1 MEDKILSELLNEYD
15 RKISES
21 LPVNTQLLSELKTKT
36 KKSYS
41 QLKKIRRSRLI
52 ELAIS
57 SVLSFL
63 LFGYIYY
70 SWNLRYYGWIISCI
84 IILCFTLFAVS
95 SCIRQLVLI
104 SKFSLNQPVIENQ
117 KILSRLQIYNIMH
130 LRMAILQIPFYV
142 NYITIFYTMFF
153 HKFFWVLTG
162 PIFALANVIFGFLLF
177 PFIWRVFKKISYKN
191 MNIPWVKYLIEHA
204 GGKTIVRAMEFLNE
218 IDVYENKSDVPIS
231 QSAKK
236 NS

>member
-15 RKISES
+15 KKISES
-21 LPVNTQLLSELKTKT
+21 LSVNTQLVSELKT

-41 QLKKIRRSRLI
+41 QLKKLRRNRLI
-52 ELAIS
+52 ELVIALFI
-57 SVLSFL
+57 SFL
-63 LFGYIYY
+63 LGIFLYNSWYII
-70 SWNLRYYGWIISCI
+70 GWVISACI
-84 IILCFTLFAVS
+84 IMSFTIFAIT
-95 SCIRQLVLI
+95 SCIRQLILI

-142 NYITIFYTMFF
+142 NYITIFSRMFF
-153 HKFFWVLTG
+153 AYDFWVHTG
-162 PIFALANVIFGFLLF
+162 AIFALGNMALGFLLF
-177 PFIWRVFKKISYKN
+177 PFIWWVFKKISYKN

-204 GGKTIVRAMEFLNE
+204 GGKTIVKAMELLNE
-218 IDVYENKSDVPIS
+218 IDVYENESDVPES
-231 QSAKK
+231 QSDKK

>member
-1 MEDKILSELLNEYD
+1 MEDKLLSELLNEYD

-21 LPVNTQLLSELKTKT
+21 LPVNTQLLSELKTK
-36 KKSYS
+36 KSYS
-41 QLKKIRRSRLI
+41 QLKKLRRSRLI

-63 LFGYIYY
+63 LAGFTYY
-70 SWNLRYYGWIISCI
+70 SWNIHYIGWVISCI
-84 IILCFTLFAVS
+84 IILFFTLFAVS
-95 SCIRQLVLI
+95 SCIRQLILI

-142 NYITIFYTMFF
+142 NYITIFSRIFF
-153 HKFFWVLTG
+153 QYDFWVYTG
-162 PIFALANVIFGFLLF
+162 AIFALGNMVFGFLLF
-177 PFIWRVFKKISYKN
+177 PFIWWVFKKISYKN

-218 IDVYENKSDVPIS
+218 IDDFEDNSNVPES
-231 QSAKK
+231 QSNRK
-236 NS
+236 

>member
-21 LPVNTQLLSELKTKT
+21 LPVNTQLLSELKS
-36 KKSYS
+36 KKSFS
-41 QLKKIRRSRLI
+41 QLKKLRRNRLI

-57 SVLSFL
+57 SVLSLF
-63 LFGYIYY
+63 LFGYTYY
-70 SWNLRYYGWIISCI
+70 SWNLHAIGWVISCI
-84 IILCFTLFAVS
+84 IILSFTLFAVS
-95 SCIRQLVLI
+95 SCIRQLILI

-130 LRMAILQIPFYV
+130 LRMGILQIPFYV
-142 NYITIFYTMFF
+142 NYITIFSRMFF
-153 HKFFWVLTG
+153 AYDFWVHTG
-162 PIFALANVIFGFLLF
+162 MLFALANMAFGFLLF
-177 PFIWRVFKKISYKN
+177 PFIWWVFKKISYKN

-218 IDVYENKSDVPIS
+218 IDVYENNSDIPES
-231 QSAKK
+231 QLNK
-236 NS
+236 NKP

>member
-1 MEDKILSELLNEYD
+1 MEDKVLSELLNEYD

-52 ELAIS
+52 ELTIS

-70 SWNLRYYGWIISCI
+70 SWNLRYYGWIVSCI

-153 HKFFWVLTG
+153 HKYFWVLTG
-162 PIFALANVIFGFLLF
+162 PHLCFSKCDFWFSAIPVYMADFQ
-177 PFIWRVFKKISYKN
+177 KN
-191 MNIPWVKYLIEHA
+191 II
-204 GGKTIVRAMEFLNE
+204 
-218 IDVYENKSDVPIS
+218 
-231 QSAKK
+231 
-236 NS
+236 

>member
-1 MEDKILSELLNEYD
+1 MEDKVLSELLNEYD

-21 LPVNTQLLSELKTKT
+21 LPVNTQLLSELKTK
-36 KKSYS
+36 KSYS
-41 QLKKIRRSRLI
+41 QLKKLRRSRLI

-57 SVLSFL
+57 SVVSFCL
-63 LFGYIYY
+63 GGYLHY
-70 SWNLRYYGWIISCI
+70 SWNIHYFGWVVSCC

-95 SCIRQLVLI
+95 SCIRQLILI
-104 SKFSLNQPVIENQ
+104 SKFNLNQPVIENQ

-142 NYITIFYTMFF
+142 NYITIFSRMFF
-153 HKFFWVLTG
+153 AYDFWIHVG
-162 PIFALANVIFGFLLF
+162 PTWSLVNVAFSVMLF
-177 PFIWRVFKKISYKN
+177 PFIWWVFKKISYKN

-231 QSAKK
+231 QSDKK

>member
-21 LPVNTQLLSELKTKT
+21 LPVNTQLLSELKTK
-36 KKSYS
+36 KSFS
-41 QLKKIRRSRLI
+41 QLKKLRRSRLI
-52 ELAIS
+52 ELVISSAIS
-57 SVLSFL
+57 ICLG
-63 LFGYIYY
+63 GYLHY
-70 SWNLRYYGWIISCI
+70 SWNIHYIGWVISCI

-95 SCIRQLVLI
+95 SCIRQLILI

-142 NYITIFYTMFF
+142 NYITIFSRMFF
-153 HKFFWVLTG
+153 AYDFWVHTG
-162 PIFALANVIFGFLLF
+162 AIFALGNMALGFLLF
-177 PFIWRVFKKISYKN
+177 PFIWWVFKKISYKN

-218 IDVYENKSDVPIS
+218 IDDYEDNSNVPES
-231 QSAKK
+231 QSDNK
-236 NS
+236 

>member
-21 LPVNTQLLSELKTKT
+21 LPVNTQLLSELKTK
-36 KKSYS
+36 KSYS
-41 QLKKIRRSRLI
+41 QLKKLRRNRLI

-57 SVLSFL
+57 SVLSLF
-63 LFGYIYY
+63 LFGYTYY
-70 SWNLRYYGWIISCI
+70 SWNLHAIGWVISCV
-84 IILCFTLFAVS
+84 IILSFSLFAVS
-95 SCIRQLVLI
+95 SCIRQLILI

-142 NYITIFYTMFF
+142 NYITIFSRMFF
-153 HKFFWVLTG
+153 AYDFWVHTG
-162 PIFALANVIFGFLLF
+162 AIFALGNMALGFLLF
-177 PFIWRVFKKISYKN
+177 PFIWWVFKKISYKN

-218 IDVYENKSDVPIS
+218 IDDYEDNSNVPES
-231 QSAKK
+231 QSDNK
-236 NS
+236 

>member
-21 LPVNTQLLSELKTKT
+21 LPVNTQLLSELKTK
-36 KKSYS
+36 KSYS
-41 QLKKIRRSRLI
+41 QLKKLRRNRLI

-57 SVLSFL
+57 SVLSLF
-63 LFGYIYY
+63 LFGYTYY
-70 SWNLRYYGWIISCI
+70 SWNLHAIGWVISCV
-84 IILCFTLFAVS
+84 IILSFSLFAVS
-95 SCIRQLVLI
+95 SCIRQLILI

-142 NYITIFYTMFF
+142 NYITIFSRMFF
-153 HKFFWVLTG
+153 AYDFWVHTG

-177 PFIWRVFKKISYKN
+177 PFIWWVFKKISYKN

-218 IDVYENKSDVPIS
+218 IDVYENESDVPES
-231 QSAKK
+231 QSDKK

>member
-1 MEDKILSELLNEYD
+1 MEDKVLSELLNEYD

-21 LPVNTQLLSELKTKT
+21 SPVNTQLLSELKTKT

-52 ELAIS
+52 ELTIS

-70 SWNLRYYGWIISCI
+70 SWNLRYYGWIVSCI

-153 HKFFWVLTG
+153 HKYFWVLTG

-191 MNIPWVKYLIEHA
+191 MNKPWVKYLIEHA

-218 IDVYENKSDVPIS
+218 IDVYENKSDVPES
-231 QSAKK
+231 QSDKK
-236 NS
+236 